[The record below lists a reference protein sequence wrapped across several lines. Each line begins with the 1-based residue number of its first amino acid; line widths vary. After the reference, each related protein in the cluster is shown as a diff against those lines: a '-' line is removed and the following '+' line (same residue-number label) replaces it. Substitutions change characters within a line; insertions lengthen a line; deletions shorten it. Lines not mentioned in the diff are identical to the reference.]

1 MATRTRPALGA
12 DPRRVPGLRGAA
24 TWSGRGR
31 RRPIAAGRRR
41 GTPGRGEGAEVGAG
55 GATEDARCTA
65 VRRDRDAC
73 TVTRCTGPRIA
84 LRQRRVGAAPC
95 VAAAA
100 EHLPSEDRSFDV
112 ATAVSTVHHRADPVT
127 GLRGMRRVARRAV
140 VLDGFPRP
148 PRRCPR
154 RAGARCGGLRRRP
167 VRGVWAPAG
176 GVPGGSRAPCAVRCR
191 CGPGVGPQAERRA
204 VRSLADDPGSGR
216 WAARNGRLAGLD
228 AADLGL
234 RLIVACPTLFA
245 APRRAAGPPATGPC
259 PGVYRGGSHRGGRVT
274 VPGRCSKVSMTS
286 HSSSSGS

>member
-100 EHLPSEDRSFDV
+100 EHLRSEDRSFDV

-154 RAGARCGGLRRRP
+154 RAGARYGGLRRRP
-167 VRGVWAPAG
+167 VRGVRALAG
-176 GVPGGSRAPCAVRCR
+176 GVPGRSRAPCAVR
-191 CGPGVGPQAERRA
+191 RA
-204 VRSLADDPGSGR
+204 VSARTRGRAAGRAAGGAQPRRRPRLRPVGRAQRPPRRPRRGRPRPAPPRGLPDP
-216 WAARNGRLAGLD
+216 
-228 AADLGL
+228 
-234 RLIVACPTLFA
+234 F
-245 APRRAAGPPATGPC
+245 RRAAPPARRPPAPARGATGVARTAREGSPSRAGARRC
-259 PGVYRGGSHRGGRVT
+259 P
-274 VPGRCSKVSMTS
+274 
-286 HSSSSGS
+286 